1 MGSARTSPL
10 RAGVVALIASALATA
25 SALILHAGG
34 IGAASVLMLG
44 VVASAA
50 IGGIAGGLAGAVLSS
65 LALNY
70 FFTEPRHT
78 FRVDKTD
85 DVVALFV
92 FLAAAVLVGSLL
104 ARALEERARAA
115 RRERETRLLSYL
127 SSKLL
132 SGEPSGKVLRDF
144 AMALLEPFALA
155 RCQIHADAGGSAR
168 DATASGHGPEGA
180 STVLP
185 IVVGSTTLGTITA
198 VRRQGLPP
206 MSDADHQL
214 LEACARQVG
223 VALER
228 ARLDAQMRDARVQA
242 ETNQLRAALFSSVTH
257 DLRTPLASIKA
268 GVTGLLDE
276 SAQLDGGQRREL
288 LLTVE
293 EETDR
298 LNRLVGNILDLA
310 RIRAGAL
317 VPAKQPLALEDV
329 IASVLHRLGAT
340 LRKVQVRTVVHPD
353 LPDVPADPVQI
364 DQVLTNVLEN
374 AAHFS
379 PLGGEVLIA
388 ARPWRG
394 TVQVRVTDQG
404 PGIRPEDRERVFEA
418 FYRGEAEPERRGS
431 GLGLAIARAVVLAH
445 GGRIWVEGAPTG
457 GAAVVFELPMEDRPP
472 VAQEAQEVQETTP

>member
-1 MGSARTSPL
+1 MGWARTSPI
-10 RAGVVALIASALATA
+10 RAGVVAIGVSALATA
-25 SALILHAGG
+25 LALALHAGG
-34 IGAASVLMLG
+34 IGAASVLLLA

-50 IGGIAGGLAGAVLSS
+50 TGGIAGGLGGAVLSS

-78 FRVDKTD
+78 LRVSEVD
-85 DVVALFV
+85 DVVALLV
-92 FLAAAVLVGSLL
+92 FLAVAVLVGSLL
-104 ARALEERARAA
+104 ARALEDRARAA

-132 SGEPSGKVLRDF
+132 SGEPSGRVVEDF
-144 AMALLEPFALA
+144 AAALLEPFSLA
-155 RCQIHADAGGSAR
+155 RCGIHADAGASVW
-168 DATASGHGPEGA
+168 DASASGRGAEGA
-180 STVLP
+180 SLVLP
-185 IVVGSTTLGTITA
+185 IVVGSTSLGTLTA

-206 MSDADHQL
+206 LSDADRQL

-228 ARLDAQMRDARVQA
+228 ARLDAEMRDARVRA

-268 GVTGLLDE
+268 SVTGLLDE
-276 SAQLDGGQRREL
+276 RAELGPEQRREL
-288 LLTVE
+288 LLTVV

-317 VPAKQPLALEDV
+317 VPAKQPLSLEDV
-329 IASVLHRLGAT
+329 IASVVHRLEAT
-340 LRKVQVRTVVHPD
+340 LRKVEVRTLVHPD

-364 DQVLTNVLEN
+364 DQVLTNILEN
-374 AAHFS
+374 AARSS
-379 PLGGEVLIA
+379 PAGGEVQVA

-394 TVQVRVTDQG
+394 TVQVRITDQG
-404 PGIRPEDRERVFEA
+404 PGIPPGDRERVFDA
-418 FYRGEAEPERRGS
+418 FYRGDAEPERRGS
-431 GLGLAIARAVVLAH
+431 GLGLAIVRAIVLAH
-445 GGRIWVEGAPTG
+445 GGRIWIEGAPSG
-457 GAAVVFELPMEDRPP
+457 GAAVVFELPVDDRAP
-472 VAQEAQEVQETTP
+472 VTQEAEEPVP